1 MFTYKGYKL
10 ELSTTDD
17 GLASHYICSND
28 EKGISFSV
36 NIEEVGIDQDK
47 LRQIIDIRDKE
58 VSDRP
63 DLPIESKISLLDK
76 FITEEFEK
84 FIDCEIDQQEFF
96 KKAKEYRVSRAKLL
110 RKFYKEAKKQQ
121 K

>member
-28 EKGISFSV
+28 EKGIFFSIDV
-36 NIEEVGIDQDK
+36 EEVGIDQDK
-47 LRQIIDIRDKE
+47 LRQIIDIRDE
-58 VSDRP
+58 EASTRP

-76 FITEEFEK
+76 FITKEFER
-84 FIDCEIDQQEFF
+84 FIDCEINQQEFF
-96 KKAKEYRVSRAKLL
+96 KKAKDYRVSRAKLL